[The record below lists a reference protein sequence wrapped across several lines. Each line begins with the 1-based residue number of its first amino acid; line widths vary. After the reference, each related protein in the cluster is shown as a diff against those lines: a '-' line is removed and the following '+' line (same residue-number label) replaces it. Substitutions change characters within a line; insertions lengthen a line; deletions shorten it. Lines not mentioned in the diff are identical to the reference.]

1 MLPGRLFMV
10 VPAELVQSSDLFQ
23 DPGSLPYKMIQ
34 VLVLPYENDSGKMIQ
49 VVVPPCENDS
59 GKMIQV

>member
-1 MLPGRLFMV
+1 MV

-23 DPGSLPYKMIQ
+23 DSGLPYKMIQ

-49 VVVPPCENDS
+49 V
-59 GKMIQV
+59 

>member
-49 VVVPPCENDS
+49 VDSGKFPPCENDS
-59 GKMIQV
+59 EK